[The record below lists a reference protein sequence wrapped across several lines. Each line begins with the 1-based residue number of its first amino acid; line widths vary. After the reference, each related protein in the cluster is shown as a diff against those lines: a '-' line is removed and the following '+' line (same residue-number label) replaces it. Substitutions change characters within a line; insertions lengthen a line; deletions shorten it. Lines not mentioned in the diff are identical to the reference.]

1 MNWFKKKEP
10 PSPPVCDHK
19 WQDFPW
25 YVNGVYD
32 ERKHTQET
40 VVIEPY
46 VCVHCGERKDVVL
59 YHNTR
64 SATSFDEAS
73 KIYNKICD
81 EYAGHIENRAIVED
95 MISDMQLVDRD
106 YLKYWNIV
114 HNGAEA
120 LERIK
125 KGENK

>member
-10 PSPPVCDHK
+10 HPSPPECDHK

-25 YVNGVYD
+25 YIEGVYNNNVQ
-32 ERKHTQET
+32 TT
-40 VVIEPY
+40 TITEPY
-46 VCVHCGERKDVVL
+46 VCVHCGKRKNVIL
-59 YHNTR
+59 FENTR
-64 SATSFDEAS
+64 RVKSFEEGS
-73 KIYNKICD
+73 KIYEDIRGI
-81 EYAGHIENRAIVED
+81 YAEHIEDRAVVED
-95 MISDMQLVDRD
+95 MIADMQLVDRD